1 MAIFTLLAATA
12 AATAPLPSVE
22 DRALFAGFKQVCSQV
37 RDLRKMERAARKGKW
52 QAVSEDAN
60 PQLAQL
66 VRGGREAALQGE
78 PGATVSGAQFTR
90 TLGGRTLW
98 LVTSRYQD
106 KDGYWGNGCR
116 IYDFAAVA
124 PLPLDTLIALM
135 GKPNTG
141 SVPLP
146 DGNVKHL
153 WEPGWKSGHSVEVS
167 YLSGTDPVSQ
177 KFGLKGQV
185 IMAQAIGGF

>member
-12 AATAPLPSVE
+12 AATAPLPSAE
-22 DRALFAGFKQVCSQV
+22 DRALFAGFRQVCSQV
-37 RDLRKMERAARKGKW
+37 RDLGKMERAARKSKW
-52 QAVSEDAN
+52 QAVAEDAHPN
-60 PQLAQL
+60 LAML
-66 VRGGREAALQGE
+66 VRGGREAAMAGE
-78 PGATVSGAQFTR
+78 PEAKVSGAQFTR
-90 TLGGRTLW
+90 TLAGRTLW

-116 IYDFAAVA
+116 IYDFDAAA
-124 PLPLDTLIALM
+124 PLPLDLLVALM
-135 GKPNTG
+135 GKANTG

-167 YLSGTDPVSQ
+167 YLTGTDPVSQ

-185 IMAQAIGGF
+185 LTAQAIGGF